1 MSYDFRNYLKAA
13 GLGESAPVRRRK
25 VNVKPK
31 AFNPMA
37 FAESYKFIAED
48 GKRMALSNNR
58 LNSELRRTAA
68 KGEAG
73 AEEFKQ
79 KLKDGMAKV
88 KKVLIELYDK
98 IIRFFTET
106 VRYWMSNE
114 RKVAKTIVNLKN
126 AKKNSS
132 KKDSFTVPFI
142 LLGKGAQS
150 LDSRGVNRQK
160 NAVRNGSGNFNLG
173 ESYLGFGEDDGT
185 ENPDDRA
192 EKEVQE
198 VEKNAA
204 ETKQEVSSGK
214 NEVAKVTTQVEKTT
228 LGSITEIEAAEKVF
242 ETALKGSTDVIR
254 KYSARGMIIALPI
267 ASKALTDIGIS
278 LNAKLTIVSSANAN
292 VNVKDLTFDDAKRG
306 IDQIVGF
313 VRTGFKEVLDAVKPN
328 YEKTVKVGK
337 NSFGVLCDIMIA
349 ILEDLK
355 GDGKTIRSINA
366 EIRKLT
372 EAKRKLQDSFKE
384 NKNPSEE
391 ETLKYQ
397 VARASLGAQTTL
409 LNLYMGYNDKLIG
422 IGVQLSGKLIS
433 AV

>member
-1 MSYDFRNYLKAA
+1 MSTIDFRKYLNAA

-25 VNVKPK
+25 ANIKPK

-37 FAESYKFIAED
+37 FAESYKFITED

-58 LNSELRRTAA
+58 LNKELRGIAA

-79 KLKDGMAKV
+79 KFKDGMAKV

-132 KKDSFTVPFI
+132 KKDSFTVPYA
-142 LLGKGAQS
+142 LLGKVARKLNGGSANGVIDAVKGRSAEFS
-150 LDSRGVNRQK
+150 L
-160 NAVRNGSGNFNLG
+160 A
-173 ESYLGFGEDDGT
+173 ESYLGFGEEDKTPDEKADDEVKDI
-185 ENPDDRA
+185 EN
-192 EKEVQE
+192 
-198 VEKNAA
+198 NSA
-204 ETKQEVSSGK
+204 ETKKEVNDGK
-214 NEVAKVTTQVEKTT
+214 NEVAKATAQVERTT
-228 LGSITEIEAAEKVF
+228 LGSVTEIEAAEKIF
-242 ETALKGSTDVIR
+242 GTALKNTTDVIR
-254 KYSARGMIIALPI
+254 KYSARRMIVALPI
-267 ASKALTDIGIS
+267 ASMALTGIGMA
-278 LNAKLTIVSSANAN
+278 LNTKLTNVSSAN
-292 VNVKDLTFDDAKRG
+292 VNVKDATLDDAKRG
-306 IDQIVGF
+306 IDQIIGF
-313 VRTGFKEVLDAVKPN
+313 VRSGFKDVLDSVKPN
-328 YEKTVKVGK
+328 YEKTVKVSR
-337 NSFGVLCDIMIA
+337 NSFGVLCDIMVL
-349 ILEDLK
+349 ILEELK

-397 VARASLGAQTTL
+397 IARTSLAAQTTL

-433 AV
+433 AA

>member
-31 AFNPMA
+31 AFNAMA

-58 LNSELRRTAA
+58 LNNELRRTAA

-173 ESYLGFGEDDGT
+173 ESYLGFGEEDGV

-198 VEKNAA
+198 VEKNAV
-204 ETKQEVSSGK
+204 ETKEEVKSGK
-214 NEVAKVTTQVEKTT
+214 NEVAKVTTQVERAT
-228 LGSITEIEAAEKVF
+228 LGSITEIEAAEKAF

-267 ASKALTDIGIS
+267 ASKALTDIGIA
-278 LNAKLTIVSSANAN
+278 LNAKLTIASSAN

-313 VRTGFKEVLDAVKPN
+313 VRAGFKEVLDAVKPN
-328 YEKTVKVGK
+328 YEKTVKVGR
-337 NSFGVLCDIMIA
+337 NSFGVLCDIMIM
-349 ILEDLK
+349 ILEELK

-391 ETLKYQ
+391 ETLRYQ
-397 VARASLGAQTTL
+397 VARASLGAQTTV